1 MAQQLKKKWTEEV
14 TDWVPGFS
22 SNFTLP
28 SSSSSLPRK
37 TEVLCA
43 TVCSRRR
50 IHGKRCPGIFHHWTA
65 NVVPAYFTTVRQ
77 TLLRHVPQLYDK
89 RCPGMFHNCTA
100 NVVPA
105 YSTIVRQTLSRHTP
119 QLYGKRCPACST
131 TVRQTLSRHIPL
143 LYGKRCPS
151 ISHRCTANVVMAYSI
166 TIRQTLSRHIPP
178 LYG

>member
-1 MAQQLKKKWTEEV
+1 MSKENVSSDWRWGLCVAQQLKKKWTEEV

-77 TLLRHVPQLYDK
+77 TLLRHVPQLYGK
-89 RCPGMFHNCTA
+89 RCPSIFHHCTA

-105 YSTIVRQTLSRHTP
+105 YTTTVRQTVSGMFHHCTANVVQAYTTAIRKTLSQYIP
-119 QLYGKRCPACST
+119 PLYGKRCPGIF
-131 TVRQTLSRHIPL
+131 H
-143 LYGKRCPS
+143 
-151 ISHRCTANVVMAYSI
+151 HW
-166 TIRQTLSRHIPP
+166 
-178 LYG
+178 